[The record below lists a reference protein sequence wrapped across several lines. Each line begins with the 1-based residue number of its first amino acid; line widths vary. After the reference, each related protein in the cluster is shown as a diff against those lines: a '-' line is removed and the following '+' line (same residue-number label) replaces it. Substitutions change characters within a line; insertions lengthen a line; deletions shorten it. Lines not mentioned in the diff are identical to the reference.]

1 MSIWSRKYCS
11 IARKGFLTYT
21 YLLCKQFFTRPFLNF
36 IRFYLNEHSNRT
48 NLWCDAIKLPHG
60 AAASDSPSVL
70 WHVSCHMQMI
80 LPLRVSWTLMA
91 CNRGCS
97 ILFLARY
104 WSNRQIACPS
114 HTHKIVFSR
123 LFFWRKKKNVFY
135 GMHATLKRYK
145 NASHSATCIPNLN

>member
-1 MSIWSRKYCS
+1 MNTAI
-11 IARKGFLTYT
+11 
-21 YLLCKQFFTRPFLNF
+21 
-36 IRFYLNEHSNRT
+36 ET

-60 AAASDSPSVL
+60 AVASDSPSVL

-123 LFFWRKKKNVFY
+123 LSSSEEKKRFY
-135 GMHATLKRYK
+135 DMHATLDTRMPRIVRHVCDLQVILTFKKSSLKKYT
-145 NASHSATCIPNLN
+145 HSFEGEEFYNIFSIFLLQQ

>member
-1 MSIWSRKYCS
+1 MIYLPACFVCS
-11 IARKGFLTYT
+11 TNFHTAFLKI
-21 YLLCKQFFTRPFLNF
+21 LLDF
-36 IRFYLNEHSNRT
+36 IKMKTAIDNKSVMWRY
-48 NLWCDAIKLPHG
+48 IKLLLHG
-60 AAASDSPSVL
+60 SAASDSHSSVL

-123 LFFWRKKKNVFY
+123 LFFWRKKKKRFY
-135 GMHATLKRYK
+135 GMHATPLERYK
-145 NASHSATCIPNLN
+145 NASHSATWIPNL